1 MKRTAWITG
10 ATAGIGEATARLMAK
25 NKFRLI
31 ISGRRNARL
40 EKLADELSKHT
51 EILPVCLDVRNRE
64 AVFKAIENLPQEWK
78 TIDVLINNAGLAVGL
93 GPLHEGE
100 PDDWDR
106 MIDTNI
112 KGVLNMLKA
121 ITPGMI
127 ARKKGHI
134 IQVSSIASKE
144 VYPNGNVYCAT
155 KHALDAITQ
164 SIRMELLPYYIKVSS
179 IHPGMVET
187 EFSLV
192 RFKGD
197 TERAANVYK
206 HVEALKAEDVAN
218 TILYCLNAP
227 EQVSIHELVV
237 MPAAQASVRLV
248 RKKDGSI

>member
-1 MKRTAWITG
+1 MNQTVWVTG
-10 ATAGIGEATARLMAK
+10 ATAGIGQATARLLASK
-25 NKFRLI
+25 GYRLI
-31 ISGRRNARL
+31 ISGRRKDRL
-40 EKLADELSKHT
+40 EKLANELNKVSET
-51 EILPVCLDVRNRE
+51 LAICMDIRDRD
-64 AVFKAIENLPQEWK
+64 AVFKAVKQLSDEWK
-78 TIDVLINNAGLAVGL
+78 NIDILINNAGLAVGL
-93 GPLHEGE
+93 DPVHEGD

-121 ITPGMI
+121 VTPSMI
-127 ARKKGHI
+127 ERKKGHI
-134 IQVSSIASKE
+134 IQISSIASKE

-155 KHALDAITQ
+155 KHALDAITR

-197 TERAANVYK
+197 AKRAANVYRPI
-206 HVEALKAEDVAN
+206 EALKPEDVAN
-218 TILYCLNAP
+218 SILYCLNAP
-227 EQVSIHELVV
+227 EHVSIHELVV
-237 MPAAQASVRLV
+237 MPAAQATVRMV

>member
-10 ATAGIGEATARLMAK
+10 ATAGIGEATARRMA
-25 NKFRLI
+25 NNGFRLI
-31 ISGRRNARL
+31 ISGRRKDRL
-40 EKLADELSKHT
+40 EKLAYELNKIT
-51 EILPVCLDVRNRE
+51 ETHVVCLDVRDRD
-64 AVFKAIENLPQEWK
+64 AVFKAVNELPNEWQ
-78 TIDVLINNAGLAVGL
+78 TIDILINNAGLAVGL
-93 GPLHEGE
+93 NPLHEGE
-100 PDDWDR
+100 PEDWDR

-121 ITPGMI
+121 VTPKMI
-127 ARKKGHI
+127 ERKKGHI
-134 IQVSSIASKE
+134 VQISSIASKE

-164 SIRMELLPYYIKVSS
+164 SIRMELLPYHIKVSS

-197 TERAANVYK
+197 AERAANVYK
-206 HVEALKAEDVAN
+206 PVEALKAEDVAD

-227 EQVSIHELVV
+227 DHVSIHELVV
-237 MPAAQASVRLV
+237 MPAAQATVRLV

>member
-10 ATAGIGEATARLMAK
+10 ATAGIGEATARKLS
-25 NKFRLI
+25 NHGFRLI
-31 ISGRRNARL
+31 ISGRRKERL
-40 EKLADELSKHT
+40 ENLAYELKKITEVHT
-51 EILPVCLDVRNRE
+51 ICVDVRDRN
-64 AVFKAIENLPQEWK
+64 AVFKAVNELPEEWQA
-78 TIDVLINNAGLAVGL
+78 IDVLINNAGLAVGL

-121 ITPGMI
+121 VTPKMI
-127 ARKKGHI
+127 ERKKGHI
-134 IQVSSIASKE
+134 VQISSIASKE

-164 SIRMELLPYYIKVSS
+164 SIRMELLPYHIKVSS

-197 TERAANVYK
+197 AERAANVYK
-206 HVEALKAEDVAN
+206 PVEALKAEDVAD

-227 EQVSIHELVV
+227 DHVSIHELVV

>member
-25 NKFRLI
+25 NEFRLI
-31 ISGRRNARL
+31 ISGRRNDRL
-40 EKLADELSKHT
+40 EKLSDELKKHT
-51 EILPVCLDVRNRE
+51 EILPICLDVRDRE
-64 AVFKAIENLPQEWK
+64 AVFKAAKNLPEEWK

-93 GPLHEGE
+93 GPAHEGDPE
-100 PDDWDR
+100 DWDR

-134 IQVSSIASKE
+134 VQISSIASKE

-164 SIRMELLPYYIKVSS
+164 SIRMELLPYHIKVSS

-197 TERAANVYK
+197 AERASNVYK
-206 HVEALKAEDVAN
+206 PVEALKAEDVAN

-227 EQVSIHELVV
+227 EHVSIHELVV
-237 MPAAQASVRLV
+237 MPAAQATVRLV

>member
-10 ATAGIGEATARLMAK
+10 ATAGIGEATARKLS
-25 NKFRLI
+25 NHGFRLI
-31 ISGRRNARL
+31 ISGRRKERL
-40 EKLADELSKHT
+40 ENLANELKEITEVHT
-51 EILPVCLDVRNRE
+51 ICVDVRDRD
-64 AVFKAIENLPQEWK
+64 AVFKAVNELDEKWQA
-78 TIDVLINNAGLAVGL
+78 IDVLINNAGLAVGL
-93 GPLHEGE
+93 SPLHEGE
-100 PDDWDR
+100 PEDWDR

-121 ITPGMI
+121 VAPGMI
-127 ARKKGHI
+127 ERKKGHI
-134 IQVSSIASKE
+134 VQISSIASKE

-164 SIRMELLPYYIKVSS
+164 SIRMELLPYHIKVSS

-197 TERAANVYK
+197 AERAANVYK
-206 HVEALKAEDVAN
+206 SVDALKAEDVAD

-227 EQVSIHELVV
+227 DHVSIHELVV
-237 MPAAQASVRLV
+237 MPASQATVRLV